1 MNDLAPPPHVDLS
14 KQLADWFNTLGA
26 QRYGSHTLLFVV
38 ALGVIGLGQANLFSL
53 VPTQVNVNELAA
65 VPNTP
70 PTAIPDPGFALLAP
84 LAAGVGATHLTRLTE
99 LHTYIPD
106 RARFEITSYTAQQ
119 GDTILGIAEKFG
131 LTPETIVF
139 SNPILNNNPHFLEP
153 GQTLRVAPGNGL
165 IRDVIAGDTLA
176 GLARVY
182 KVTPEDIINWP
193 ANNIDP
199 ENPQITVGQLIFVP
213 GGDRGTLNIQGQP
226 PSVAGS
232 GNPSSGGSSSSGT
245 TTVQAEPKAPWVL
258 KSGAGQC
265 PGGYTGGVAGS
276 GGFIYPTNNRF
287 VSGYNYSGIHLG
299 IDLDGDNG
307 DPAYAADSGV
317 VVFAG
322 WSDWGYGNTIMID
335 HGNNWWTLYGHLSQ
349 IWVQCGQGVYQGNQ
363 IGAIG
368 NSGRSQGSH
377 LHFEIYYGVYQT
389 NPWGV
394 LPPP

>member
-1 MNDLAPPPHVDLS
+1 MNDTVPPPRADFS
-14 KQLADWFNTLGA
+14 KQLSDWFNTLGA
-26 QRYGSHTLLFVV
+26 QRYGGHFLLFAV
-38 ALGVIGLGQANLFSL
+38 AIGVIGFGQMNPFRL
-53 VPTQVNVNELAA
+53 VPTQVDVNVLAVSPA
-65 VPNTP
+65 AE
-70 PTAIPDPGFALLAP
+70 PTAMPDPGFALLAP
-84 LAAGVGATHLTRLTE
+84 LATDSTNSELTRHTE

-106 RARFEITSYTAQQ
+106 RKRFDITTYTAQD

-153 GQTLRVAPGNGL
+153 GQTLRIPPANGL
-165 IRDVIAGDTLA
+165 IRDVIAGDTIA
-176 GLARVY
+176 GLAKVY

-193 ANNIDP
+193 SNNIDP
-199 ENPQITVGQLIFVP
+199 ENPQISVGQAVFVP
-213 GGDRGTLNIQGQP
+213 NGDRGTLNIQGQP
-226 PSVAGS
+226 PSAS
-232 GNPSSGGSSSSGT
+232 GSSSSSSGSSNSGGASA
-245 TTVQAEPKAPWVL
+245 QPKAPWVL
-258 KSGAGQC
+258 NSGSGAC

-276 GGFIYPTNNRF
+276 GGFIFPTNHHW

-299 IDLDGDNG
+299 IDLDGDTG

-322 WSDWGYGNTIMID
+322 WSDWGYGNTIVID

-349 IWVQCGQGVYQGNQ
+349 IFVQCGQGVYQGNQ

-368 NSGRSQGSH
+368 NTGRSQGSH